1 MGLAAPLA
9 LLGLALLA
17 PVIAMYL
24 LKRRR
29 EEVPVS
35 STFLWERVVQD
46 IEANAPWQ
54 RLRRNLLLLLQLL
67 FLLLTIFGLARPFI
81 TAAGAAGQSLIVVLD
96 TSISMGARD
105 GTEGTRLDT
114 ARAEALRLMEGL
126 PDNGRVTVIRAG
138 NGADI
143 LAANTN
149 DQVAVR
155 AALDG
160 LQPLAPDSD
169 LTPALN
175 LAAAAAAREADS
187 EIVILSDGVVELPNA
202 LATDRPIRYVP
213 IGSDANNQAISQL
226 NLSRRAET
234 PGQPAGY
241 DLFVQVTN
249 YGQTDAS
256 RRLVVEVNGELF
268 TASDLALP
276 RGQQTSRIFPLD
288 DLGDF
293 RVEARLDGQDALPS
307 DDRAWAVPG
316 PSGERAVRLLT
327 PSQQNRF
334 LSVPFRLL
342 PDVAF
347 SQGNVLSD
355 TAVIED
361 EEPADLLILDRWLPE
376 EGLPG
381 TTENLLIVAPPAGN
395 DVIQTTGVIT
405 NPLPIATGNVPSL
418 EESLFF
424 EEDLFFVEARVG
436 ELPAWGTAVLEDG
449 VTGAPLLWVGEQNG
463 RRVAVLNLALYGVP
477 ESIPLDPPRDVVLTN
492 FVYHPAYPVLMVN
505 VANYLLAGPAG
516 GLAGASVAPGEVV
529 NLPLLEG
536 GRVQVQTPTGET
548 ITPQVADD
556 ATSTPFVPTAPG
568 VYTVSWPGGQQPP
581 VQFTVNL
588 FAPTESNIA
597 PVPTLQLA
605 SGGDT
610 PVTEGGL
617 EGEARRDLWRPL
629 LLVGLLILAAEWLVY
644 QRDALARLRGWFR
657 ARTRQTA

>member
-1 MGLAAPLA
+1 
-9 LLGLALLA
+9 
-17 PVIAMYL
+17 
-24 LKRRR
+24 
-29 EEVPVS
+29 
-35 STFLWERVVQD
+35 
-46 IEANAPWQ
+46 
-54 RLRRNLLLLLQLL
+54 
-67 FLLLTIFGLARPFI
+67 
-81 TAAGAAGQSLIVVLD
+81 
-96 TSISMGARD
+96 
-105 GTEGTRLDT
+105 
-114 ARAEALRLMEGL
+114 
-126 PDNGRVTVIRAG
+126 
-138 NGADI
+138 
-143 LAANTN
+143 
-149 DQVAVR
+149 
-155 AALDG
+155 
-160 LQPLAPDSD
+160 
-169 LTPALN
+169 
-175 LAAAAAAREADS
+175 
-187 EIVILSDGVVELPNA
+187 
-202 LATDRPIRYVP
+202 
-213 IGSDANNQAISQL
+213 
-226 NLSRRAET
+226 
-234 PGQPAGY
+234 
-241 DLFVQVTN
+241 
-249 YGQTDAS
+249 
-256 RRLVVEVNGELF
+256 
-268 TASDLALP
+268 
-276 RGQQTSRIFPLD
+276 LD

-327 PSQQNRF
+327 TSQQNRF

-355 TAVIED
+355 TAVVED

-395 DVIQTTGVIT
+395 DVIQTTGVLT
-405 NPLPIATGNVPSL
+405 NPLPIATGNLPSL

-477 ESIPLDPPRDVVLTN
+477 ESIPIDPPRDVVLTN

-516 GLAGASVAPGEVV
+516 GLAGTSVAPGEVV

-548 ITPQVADD
+548 ITPQVAEDT
-556 ATSTPFVPTAPG
+556 ASTPYIPTEPG

-588 FAPTESNIA
+588 FAPTESTIA

-610 PVTEGGL
+610 PVAESGL

-657 ARTRQTA
+657 ARTSQTA